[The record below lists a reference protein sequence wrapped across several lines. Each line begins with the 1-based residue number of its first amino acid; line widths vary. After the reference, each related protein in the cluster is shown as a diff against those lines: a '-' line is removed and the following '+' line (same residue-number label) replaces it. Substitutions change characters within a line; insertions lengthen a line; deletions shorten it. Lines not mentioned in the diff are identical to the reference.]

1 MYIGKS
7 EFYQNYTTGCLLGK
21 GGDGEVYAGYRNIDH
36 FPVAIKVVSKKR
48 LVHGTINQKNVRVPM
63 EVALLHKARHIKGVA
78 KLIEYTELSDCFV
91 IIMERKIE
99 DIKGYCKDLFDFI
112 TDQHKNTGH
121 GIHEDLAKK
130 IYKQVVQTILD
141 LDNADILHGDIKDEN
156 ILIDVKTNEVKLIDF
171 GAGNKKFDEKLYKT
185 YHGTRVYSPPEWI
198 ESKFYTSSS
207 LNVWSL
213 GVLLFNMLTGDVP
226 FKKDS
231 SILEAQVRFPIT
243 APLSHSVQDLIRKC
257 LTPSMKNR
265 IKLQDILNHQWF
277 SLTEKN
283 NNMHSSLPRV
293 SAGNGNIHENSNF
306 RSQNQQD
313 TESNQISIYLQ
324 PVSGSSSLSSEC
336 PGSIPTQS
344 TEITI
349 SGNGNCHEE
358 KSNIRSKIQLP
369 TGNTQISSLKSTTSL
384 AVIESQ
390 IETMVVKSC
399 HKPIFRKLVKLLMV
413 PISFLFAGLRSGCIV
428 GEMV

>member
-1 MYIGKS
+1 MG
-7 EFYQNYTTGCLLGK
+7 
-21 GGDGEVYAGYRNIDH
+21 
-36 FPVAIKVVSKKR
+36 
-48 LVHGTINQKNVRVPM
+48 
-63 EVALLHKARHIKGVA
+63 
-78 KLIEYTELSDCFV
+78 
-91 IIMERKIE
+91 
-99 DIKGYCKDLFDFI
+99 
-112 TDQHKNTGH
+112 
-121 GIHEDLAKK
+121 
-130 IYKQVVQTILD
+130 
-141 LDNADILHGDIKDEN
+141 
-156 ILIDVKTNEVKLIDF
+156 
-171 GAGNKKFDEKLYKT
+171 
-185 YHGTRVYSPPEWI
+185 
-198 ESKFYTSSS
+198 
-207 LNVWSL
+207 
-213 GVLLFNMLTGDVP
+213 
-226 FKKDS
+226 
-231 SILEAQVRFPIT
+231 LEAQVRFPIT
-243 APLSHSVQDLIRKC
+243 APLSNSVQDLIRKC

-265 IKLQDILNHQWF
+265 IDLQDILNHQWF

-293 SAGNGNIHENSNF
+293 SAGNTHENSNF

-324 PVSGSSSLSSEC
+324 PVSGSSSLSSEG

>member
-1 MYIGKS
+1 
-7 EFYQNYTTGCLLGK
+7 
-21 GGDGEVYAGYRNIDH
+21 
-36 FPVAIKVVSKKR
+36 
-48 LVHGTINQKNVRVPM
+48 
-63 EVALLHKARHIKGVA
+63 LHKARHIKGVA

-91 IIMERKIE
+91 IIMERKVE

-243 APLSHSVQDLIRKC
+243 APLSNSVQDLIRKC

-277 SLTEKN
+277 SLTENN

-293 SAGNGNIHENSNF
+293 SGNGNIHENSNF

-313 TESNQISIYLQ
+313 TETNQISIYLQ
-324 PVSGSSSLSSEC
+324 PVSSSSSLSSEGPC
-336 PGSIPTQS
+336 SIPTQS
-344 TEITI
+344 TEINI

-369 TGNTQISSLKSTTSL
+369 TGNTQISSLKSITSL
-384 AVIESQ
+384 VILESQ
-390 IETMVVKSC
+390 IETMVMHSC
-399 HKPIFRKLVKLLMV
+399 HKQPFFKKLLKLLTL
-413 PISFLFAGLRSGCIV
+413 PITFLLSGIRSGCIV
-428 GEMV
+428 GDMV

>member
-1 MYIGKS
+1 MFIGKS
-7 EFYQNYTTGCLLGK
+7 EFYENYTTGCLLGK
-21 GGDGEVYAGYRNIDH
+21 GGNGEVYAGYRNLDK
-36 FPVAIKVVSKKR
+36 FPVAIKVVNKKR

-91 IIMERKIE
+91 IIMERKVNN
-99 DIKGYCKDLFDFI
+99 IKGQCKDLFDFI
-112 TDQHKNTGH
+112 TDEHKQTGH

-130 IYKQVVQTILD
+130 IFEQVVQTILD

-198 ESKFYTSSS
+198 ESKFYSASG

-231 SILEAQVRFPIT
+231 AILEAQVRFPIT
-243 APLSHSVQDLIRKC
+243 APLSNSVQDLIKKC
-257 LTPSMKNR
+257 LTPSLKNR
-265 IKLQDILNHQWF
+265 IKLQDILNHPWF

-283 NNMHSSLPRV
+283 NNIHSSLPRL
-293 SAGNGNIHENSNF
+293 SGTGNSHENSNF
-306 RSQNQQD
+306 RS
-313 TESNQISIYLQ
+313 TENVQETGSKQISINLQ
-324 PVSGSSSLSSEC
+324 PVSSSSSLASE
-336 PGSIPTQS
+336 TQS
-344 TEITI
+344 TEIAI
-349 SGNGNCHEE
+349 SSTRNGNCHEE
-358 KSNIRSKIQLP
+358 KSDFRSQ
-369 TGNTQISSLKSTTSL
+369 TGNTTQISSLKNSTKSL

-390 IETMVVKSC
+390 FETMVVKSC

>member
-7 EFYQNYTTGCLLGK
+7 EFYENYTTGSLLGK
-21 GGDGEVYAGYRNIDH
+21 GGNGEVYAGYRNFDK

-48 LVHGTINQKNVRVPM
+48 LVHGTINHKNVRVPM
-63 EVALLHKARHIKGVA
+63 EVALLHKARQIKGVA

-91 IIMERKIE
+91 IIMERKVNN
-99 DIKGYCKDLFDFI
+99 IKGHCKDLFDFI
-112 TDQHKNTGH
+112 TDKHRNTGH
-121 GIHEDLAKK
+121 GIHEDLTKK
-130 IYKQVVQTILD
+130 IFEQVVQTIID

-198 ESKFYTSSS
+198 ESKFYTASS

-231 SILEAQVRFPIT
+231 TILEAELRFPVM
-243 APLSHSVQDLIRKC
+243 APLSNSVKDLVRKC

-265 IKLQDILNHQWF
+265 INLQDILKHEWF
-277 SLTEKN
+277 SLTEN
-283 NNMHSSLPRV
+283 NNILPRV
-293 SAGNGNIHENSNF
+293 PNGNGNSHEISNF
-306 RSQNQQD
+306 RSQSQEKTGNNQV
-313 TESNQISIYLQ
+313 SICLHQ
-324 PVSGSSSLSSEC
+324 PVSTSSSSS
-336 PGSIPTQS
+336 GAQS

-349 SGNGNCHEE
+349 TGNEE
-358 KSNIRSKIQLP
+358 KSNFRSSQLQLP
-369 TGNTQISSLKSTTSL
+369 MTGKSTQISSLKNTTSL

-390 IETMVVKSC
+390 IETIVVKNC